1 MVRKAAF
8 WLIVAGI
15 VSAIAGALLGLT
27 AQLGQVRA
35 ASNFQTRVKPAEGD
49 TRGRISFPGRG
60 KSYFVL
66 EGSSVANLLQGP
78 VHVTDSGIPGEPG
91 NSIIAAHRDTQF
103 RVLKQLHKGEK
114 IEIEERGRVFQY
126 RITELEVIEPDDD
139 RYYQPTSRA
148 VLTLVTC
155 YPFAY
160 IGPAP
165 QRYVVR
171 AELVGIA
178 G

>member
-8 WLIVAGI
+8 WLIIAGI
-15 VSAIAGALLGLT
+15 LSAITGALLGLT
-27 AQLGQVRA
+27 ARVGQVRA
-35 ASNFQTRVKPAEGD
+35 EANFPVGLQPRDGD
-49 TRGRISFPGRG
+49 TRGRISFPGHG

-66 EGSSVANLLQGP
+66 EGSSAANLLQGP
-78 VHVTDSGIPGEPG
+78 VHVAESGIPGEPG

-103 RVLKQLHKGEK
+103 RVLRQLHKGER

-126 RITELEVIEPDDD
+126 RITQLEVIEPDDD

-155 YPFAY
+155 YPS
-160 IGPAP
+160 
-165 QRYVVR
+165 RS
-171 AELVGIA
+171 
-178 G
+178 